1 MAKKGLSTYDKKFYN
16 NLLMVAQNIMYTYS
30 IEVPSLQFL
39 AAMMDMPFSDAW
51 INAFNRFKRSDKGIV
66 KKTRDGYWVEV
77 IPF

>member
-1 MAKKGLSTYDKKFYN
+1 MAKKGLSAYDKKFYN
-16 NLLMVAQNIMYTYS
+16 NLLIVAQNIMYTYS

-51 INAFNRFKRSDKGIV
+51 INAFNRFKRSDRGIV
-66 KKTRDGYWVEV
+66 KKTRDGYWIEV